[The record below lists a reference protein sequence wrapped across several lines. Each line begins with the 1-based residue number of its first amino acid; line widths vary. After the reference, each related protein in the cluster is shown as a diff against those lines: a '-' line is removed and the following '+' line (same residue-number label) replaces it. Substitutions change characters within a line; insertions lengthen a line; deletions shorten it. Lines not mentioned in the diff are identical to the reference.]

1 MVARGRTIAD
11 VTARRGHWT
20 LRAED
25 PYEAQ
30 RLVSEVYLPHRLLL
44 PVGTTT
50 IEMELTGIQLGMLTA
65 GRLSY
70 GRKVRTLIDKVE
82 NFFVHLPITGQ
93 VLVRCGGREP
103 VILSPGQLAVYSPG
117 ERAEV
122 LWSADCSQLCLM
134 VPRVTVETELE
145 VLMGRPL
152 RGELRFDFETRV
164 GTQVG
169 RRWRTA
175 LDLVLD
181 ELDEPSGL
189 SGYLAA
195 ARHLEKIVLDG
206 LLLSHRHTHSET
218 LLQSAGW
225 AAARPATLPV
235 RRAVELM
242 EERPT
247 EGWTT
252 ERLAR
257 EVHLSVRALQEAFSR
272 DLEMPP
278 MAYLR
283 DVRLRRVREYLEQAS
298 AETTTVRAVANGFG
312 FRHLGRFA
320 AVYRQAFGE
329 TPVATL
335 RRSPGS

>member
-1 MVARGRTIAD
+1 MVTRGRTIAD

-30 RLVSEVYLPHRLLL
+30 RLVSEIYLPHRLLL
-44 PVGTTT
+44 PFGTTT
-50 IEMELTGIQLGMLTA
+50 IDMELTGIQLGMLTA

-70 GRKVRTLIDKVE
+70 GRKVRVLIDEVE
-82 NFFVHLPITGQ
+82 NFFLHLPITGQ
-93 VLVRCGGREP
+93 VLARCGKREP
-103 VILSPGQLAVYSPG
+103 VILSPGQMAVYSPG
-117 ERAEV
+117 ERAEL

-145 VLMGRPL
+145 ILMGKSL
-152 RGELRFDFETRV
+152 RSELRFDF
-164 GTQVG
+164 QAHLDSQLG
-169 RRWRTA
+169 RRWRAA
-175 LDLVLD
+175 LNLVLD
-181 ELDEPSGL
+181 ELEEPSGL

-195 ARHLEKIVLDG
+195 ARHLEKIILDG

-218 LLQSAGW
+218 LVRSAWW
-225 AAARPATLPV
+225 AAARPAALPV

-272 DLEMPP
+272 DLDMPP
-278 MAYLR
+278 MTYLR
-283 DVRLRRVREYLEQAS
+283 HVRLRRVREYLEQAS
-298 AETTTVRAVANGFG
+298 ADTTTVRAVANGFG

-320 AVYRQAFGE
+320 AAYRQAFNE

-335 RRSPGS
+335 RRPPGS